1 MALEADAH
9 NEINSV
15 LSLFFFCLFVCFLF
29 LSLFCCFPLQVLFD
43 VSVFLCY
50 LGHTHPIATLS
61 VSLIYVLK
69 IRMHV

>member
-1 MALEADAH
+1 MVRLLV
-9 NEINSV
+9 SYV
-15 LSLFFFCLFVCFLF
+15 FSSFVCLFVSLFLFLF
-29 LSLFCCFPLQVLFD
+29 LSLFCCFPLQVLLD

-61 VSLIYVLK
+61 VSLIDYLK